1 MRGGK
6 LTVTLHIGGEQV
18 ERLSEEQ
25 CARIAEKLG
34 EVMSTYYTANP
45 DEYRNL
51 KNSKKK

>member
-6 LTVTLHIGGEQV
+6 LTVTLHIGGEQI
-18 ERLSEEQ
+18 EKLTPEQ
-25 CARIAEKLG
+25 CERIAEKLG